1 MDKYLRS
8 ILYHSKSVTFKNE
21 GTFTLTS
28 SVQDLPVM
36 IKWHNFQSFEKALN
50 FLRNL
55 IVYEQYLLSKQ
66 AQKCVGGH
74 L

>member
-1 MDKYLRS
+1 M
-8 ILYHSKSVTFKNE
+8 TFKNE
-21 GTFTLTS
+21 GTFTLTL
-28 SVQDLPVM
+28 SVQDLPEM
-36 IKWHNFQSFEKALN
+36 IKWHNFKSFEKALY

-55 IVYEQYLLSKQ
+55 IVYEQCLLSKQ